1 MILSTAAN
9 TTTATNSNK
18 DTGSGA
24 QSYLLQQMIH
34 PLLLVNNGYK
44 FSLRVYV
51 VYFSTE
57 EMYISTHGLVKL
69 ASVPVVCQH
78 QQQQQQHGN
87 ATDSTVKDD
96 DSVLAS
102 MHMTNS
108 GRESFMQQ
116 YNLDYL
122 WKELNNYDRRSA
134 SSSSSSSE
142 KLWHDIC
149 NVAADVLLVRF
160 PKHQQQRNEGTE
172 KHDDPNAAAGWKIR
186 REGLGIP
193 KILGLDFVVSSSS
206 SLSVSIVNEVDTD
219 YKESSTPPPVLQPWL
234 VEINRFPGLEPRDGT
249 TDRTIKYH
257 IVYEA
262 WMKALERRQQQQPFT
277 KEDHTYLTNVFQL
290 LLQSPSTSSLQR
302 LFVQ

>member
-1 MILSTAAN
+1 MIFSTAAN
-9 TTTATNSNK
+9 TTAATHSTK
-18 DTGSGA
+18 DTGSGT

-34 PLLLVNNGYK
+34 PLLLVKNGYK

-69 ASVPVVCQH
+69 ASVPVIGQH
-78 QQQQQQHGN
+78 QQQPHGN

-116 YNLDYL
+116 YNSDYL
-122 WKELNNYDRRSA
+122 WKELDNYDRRSA

-149 NVAADVLLVRF
+149 NLSLIHIWRC
-160 PKHQQQRNEGTE
+160 
-172 KHDDPNAAAGWKIR
+172 R
-186 REGLGIP
+186 R
-193 KILGLDFVVSSSS
+193 
-206 SLSVSIVNEVDTD
+206 T
-219 YKESSTPPPVLQPWL
+219 
-234 VEINRFPGLEPRDGT
+234 
-249 TDRTIKYH
+249 
-257 IVYEA
+257 
-262 WMKALERRQQQQPFT
+262 
-277 KEDHTYLTNVFQL
+277 
-290 LLQSPSTSSLQR
+290 
-302 LFVQ
+302 